1 MLTRSPPPVP
11 SPPRSKLAPH
21 MTNRWAQAQEVLDKY
36 RVWAN
41 MGGSIPPKP
50 VIVRFPRYGGGGY
63 EEIIYSAQVGGWAGL
78 ASLHS
83 CCYRWGIVCS
93 LWKAQLCA
101 ALVSSASLPSTSLL
115 PQGQKGCIAF
125 CTLVP
130 CLPGF
135 NCLPTHY

>member
-41 MGGSIPPKP
+41 M
-50 VIVRFPRYGGGGY
+50 GGY

-101 ALVSSASLPSTSLL
+101 ALVSSASLPSASLL